1 MNQNQMGRQAAL
13 WGLIVPAAGILLLTM
28 GVRQVSGL
36 FISPINTA
44 TGIGIVGIS
53 FALAIGQFVWG
64 ASQPLFGMVAD
75 RYGFVP
81 VLIAGTLMIALG
93 TALTPLVSSQ
103 FGLILSM
110 GILSAAGA
118 GAGSFAILIGAS
130 ASRIPAE
137 KRSFASGV
145 INAGGSLGQFIFA
158 PLAERLIAL
167 TGWISAMFTL
177 AALSLLAL
185 PLIAK
190 LRPPRA
196 EQLASQT
203 SAAAQAATAAP
214 APSTPEP
221 GMRAQL
227 RTAFG
232 NRSYLLI
239 HAGFF
244 TCGFHIAFLI
254 THLPGEIALCNL
266 PTSVSG
272 IAIGIIGLANIAGSL
287 GAGALGARYRM
298 KHLLFWVY
306 LSRAVLVLLYLAAPK
321 TAMTVYLFAAGL
333 GLTWLSTIPP
343 TAGLVG
349 KLFGVRYLA
358 TLFGLTILTHQ
369 IGGFLGAWLGGISV
383 ASTGNFHWMFIAD
396 AVLALF
402 AALVHLPIRE
412 APVLRSASA

>member
-103 FGLILSM
+103 FGLILSL

-190 LRPPRA
+190 LRTPQA
-196 EQLASQT
+196 EQPANQT

-214 APSTPEP
+214 APSTPEL
-221 GMRAQL
+221 GLRAQL

-232 NRSYLLI
+232 DRSYLLI

-383 ASTGNFHWMFIAD
+383 ATTGNFHWMFIAD
-396 AVLALF
+396 AALALF

>member
-196 EQLASQT
+196 EQPASQT

-232 NRSYLLI
+232 DRSYLLI

-383 ASTGNFHWMFIAD
+383 ATTGNFHWMFIAD
-396 AVLALF
+396 AALALF